1 MGVNRTLRDT
11 VLQYVLYSFAGSSFF
26 SICVCESVSVSCS
39 SFSGNGT
46 ARGFF
51 PEEEEEKTGGG
62 QRKEWRRAEGKER
75 RSRGGNEKGLNVSEF
90 TNFCQGSR
98 PRCKASKCKKRGYY
112 EWIQLSG

>member
-11 VLQYVLYSFAGSSFF
+11 VLEYVLYSFAGSSFF

-51 PEEEEEKTGGG
+51 PEEEEKTGGG
-62 QRKEWRRAEGKER
+62 QRKEWRRAGGKGKKE
-75 RSRGGNEKGLNVSEF
+75 
-90 TNFCQGSR
+90 QGR
-98 PRCKASKCKKRGYY
+98 K
-112 EWIQLSG
+112 

>member
-11 VLQYVLYSFAGSSFF
+11 VLEYVLYSFAGSSFF

-39 SFSGNGT
+39 SFAGNGT

-62 QRKEWRRAEGKER
+62 QRKEWRRAGGKGKKE
-75 RSRGGNEKGLNVSEF
+75 
-90 TNFCQGSR
+90 QGR
-98 PRCKASKCKKRGYY
+98 K
-112 EWIQLSG
+112 